1 MSSLNIGQHVTSLPE
16 DARLVSRCP
25 ALSARRTR
33 RARLVVLTVAASVFA
48 TVAIAAG
55 LPATGLTI
63 YLAATLPFA
72 FFS

>member
-1 MSSLNIGQHVTSLPE
+1 MSSLNVDEHVTSLSE
-16 DARLVSRCP
+16 DTRLVPRCP
-25 ALSARRTR
+25 ALTARRTR